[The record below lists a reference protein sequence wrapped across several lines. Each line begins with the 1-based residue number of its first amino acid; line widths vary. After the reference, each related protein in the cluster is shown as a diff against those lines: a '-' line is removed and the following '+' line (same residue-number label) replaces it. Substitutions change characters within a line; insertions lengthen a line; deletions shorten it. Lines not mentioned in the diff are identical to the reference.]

1 MKSAREKN
9 QKVNIVL
16 LSSMKWAWA
25 QADVMKTIYR
35 NSFSLLFERG
45 DCHWIDN
52 MRCINLACVP

>member
-9 QKVNIVL
+9 QKVNIIL

-35 NSFSLLFERG
+35 NSFYYLKG